1 MEPTTSPKR
10 VPVVERILSAND
22 RLAEEN
28 RRLLDARGI
37 LAVNLMAS
45 PGAGKTSLIRRT
57 VEALGGRLRLG
68 AIEGDLAG
76 TLDAD
81 LLAGMGIPAVQ
92 INTGGGCHLEAQMV
106 QEALAQ
112 LPLDRLDLVIIE
124 NVGNLV
130 CPAAFPLG
138 AQRSVVIASVPEGDD
153 KPYKYPSIYRGIH
166 ALVLNKMD
174 LLPYLE
180 FSVERFR
187 RGVEVLNPGVAFFPL
202 SCKTGEGLDAWLA
215 WLEGALEEVRRRR
228 AEA

>member
-1 MEPTTSPKR
+1 MEAGTGPKR

-57 VEALGGRLRLG
+57 VEALGRRLRLG

-81 LLAGMGIPAVQ
+81 LLASMGIPAVQ

-106 QEALAQ
+106 REALEA
-112 LPLDRLDLVIIE
+112 LPLDRLDLVLVE

-138 AQRSVVIASVPEGDD
+138 TQRSVVIASVPEGDD

-180 FSVERFR
+180 FHVERFR
-187 RGVEVLNPGVAFFPL
+187 HGVEVLNPGVAFFPL
-202 SCKTGEGLDAWLA
+202 SCKTGDGLDAWLA
-215 WLEGALEEVRRRR
+215 WLEEALDEVRSRRP
-228 AEA
+228 ET